1 VSPFV
6 LRFRRFA
13 VAADDEVA
21 AEVGARVLRRGGN
34 VVDAVVA
41 SALALCV
48 TRVDCC
54 GLGGYGGFMV
64 VSMESAGEVAVVDF
78 NTRAPIA
85 AHERVYRFIGEHV
98 EGWRTADRESEQG
111 LRSISVPAVLAGL
124 MRASEELGAVDVSD
138 AISTAARLARSG
150 LTVDRRLSSAI
161 AESAGKVRRDRH
173 ASALFLVGGGA
184 PPPGRVLSLRGLAGL
199 LEELARD
206 PYDLYAGDA
215 GESLGAYV
223 EEGGGLLT
231 FDDLQRYSPTISSPL
246 SYEVDERAVLV
257 PRDCS
262 GGLTALQVLGG
273 CSPVREGV
281 ADVLEVAEDVVNVL
295 RNAWAVRLS
304 RLGDPDYAS
313 VPYASLLSEKALRAL
328 MEERAKPPPLPG
340 LPSGASAGAV
350 AATSDGDAAALSLSL
365 GAPFGSGVV
374 VPGLDLLM
382 NNGMALFDPRPG
394 RPNSIAPGKRP
405 LSNLCPAIVLR
416 EGVAESALS
425 FAGGRA
431 AVSLTGIA
439 LARHLVYGQPLWRSL
454 TAPRLHAVHSGPV
467 FIDEGVSAE
476 VERRLR
482 AAGHAVRRLRRV
494 GGPAVA
500 ASVDESGRV
509 VAASDAAPP
518 AGG

>member
-1 VSPFV
+1 M

-64 VSMESAGEVAVVDF
+64 VSMESTGEVAVVDF
-78 NTRAPIA
+78 NTRAPRA
-85 AHERVYRFIGEHV
+85 AHERVYRFVEEHV
-98 EGWRTADRESEQG
+98 EGWRTADRENEQG

-124 MRASEELGAVDVSD
+124 VRASEELGTVDVSD
-138 AISTAARLARSG
+138 AVSAAARLARSG

-161 AESAGKVRRDRH
+161 AESAGKVGRDRH
-173 ASALFLVGGGA
+173 ASALFLVGGSA
-184 PPPGRVLSLRGLAGL
+184 PPPGRVLSLRGLARL
-199 LEELARD
+199 LEGLAMD

-231 FDDLQRYSPTISSPL
+231 FDDLQRYSPAVSSPL

-262 GGLTALQVLGG
+262 GGLTALQVLGA
-273 CSPVREGV
+273 CSLVGEGV
-281 ADVLEVAEDVVNVL
+281 ADVLEAAEDVVSAL
-295 RNAWAVRLS
+295 RSAWAVRLS
-304 RLGDPDYAS
+304 RLGDPDYVS
-313 VPYASLLSEKALRAL
+313 VPYASLLSERALRSLVEGAQ
-328 MEERAKPPPLPG
+328 APPLPG
-340 LPSGASAGAV
+340 LPSGASASAV
-350 AATSDGDAAALSLSL
+350 AVTSDGDAAALSLSL

-382 NNGMALFDPRPG
+382 NDGMALFDPRPG

-425 FAGGRA
+425 VAGGRA

-439 LARHLVYGQPLWRSL
+439 LARHLMCGQPLWRSL
-454 TAPRLHAVHSGPV
+454 AAPRLHAVHSGPV

-509 VAASDAAPP
+509 IAASDAAPP